1 VTARPCLD
9 RTGLESGISPL
20 PLPRPVASA
29 TDIQETLVDNDCQ
42 VSDNLLWVGAAPL
55 GARLGRGRVL
65 EEAFLPSRRDD
76 IRMDVAE
83 QTAFLDG
90 HPFGVLGTIGPSG
103 CPHLVN
109 IGFTLDGQGAV
120 VMSSFRR
127 AQKVRNVE
135 RLPQA
140 SLLVEATAPYSEIRG
155 VLISGAAEVVT
166 DREQVAHWYLRT
178 KNRSARILGPDNLPT
193 IDDEQVMS
201 KRVLIV
207 LSVDN
212 VVSWDHRKLGGIY

>member
-1 VTARPCLD
+1 
-9 RTGLESGISPL
+9 
-20 PLPRPVASA
+20 
-29 TDIQETLVDNDCQ
+29 
-42 VSDNLLWVGAAPL
+42 
-55 GARLGRGRVL
+55 VL
-65 EEAFLPSRRDD
+65 EETFLPSRRYD

-83 QTAFLDG
+83 RAAFLNG
-90 HPFGVLGTIGPSG
+90 HPFGVLGTIGPTG
-103 CPHLVN
+103 YPHLVN
-109 IGFTLDGQGAV
+109 IGFALDGPGAV

-155 VLISGAAEVVT
+155 VLLSGSAEVVA
-166 DREQVAHWYLRT
+166 DREQVAHWYLRM
-178 KNRSARILGPDNLPT
+178 KERSARILGPDNLPP

-207 LSVDN
+207 LSVDD
-212 VVSWDHRKLGGIY
+212 VISWDHRKLGGIY